1 MGWKVS
7 MIIIENQ
14 DQIKHDQTILEA
26 IGKGAYVYDKDWSLE
41 ECIRPGDKSISI
53 GYYKDNIIICDDYQ
67 ITSVSLETATNL
79 DLTAAELRIC
89 TLFPDS
95 EIITAACHS
104 VVNYHGYS
112 LIEKGVKKRL
122 KVISSET
129 PKIEFGPRMPEEEKL
144 YESSYQVGEEYFWKD
159 EGDPK
164 DDYTE
169 DQLMEDFT
177 FGIAKRRLGVI
188 IDNDDHLFWE
198 VKFRKYI
205 NPNPIEKTDELPGAI
220 FVDRDKEKKAKIWRT
235 IIITTLIVLLWQ
247 AIKRVFL

>member
-1 MGWKVS
+1 MGWKAS

-14 DQIKHDQTILEA
+14 DQTEHDQAILEA
-26 IGKGAYVYDKDWSLE
+26 IGKGSYVYDKDWSLE
-41 ECIRPGDKSISI
+41 ECIRPRDKSISI

-67 ITSVSLETATNL
+67 ITAVSLEAATNL
-79 DLTAAELRIC
+79 ELTEAEKRLC
-89 TLFPDS
+89 SLFPDS

-129 PKIEFGPRMPEEEKL
+129 PRVEFGPRIPEEEKL
-144 YESSYQVGEEYFWKD
+144 YESSYQVGEDFFWKD
-159 EGDPK
+159 DEDPEE
-164 DDYTE
+164 DYSE

-177 FGIAKRRLGVI
+177 FGIAKKRLGVT
-188 IDNDDHLFWE
+188 IDNDDELFWE

-205 NPNPIEKTDELPGAI
+205 IPEPEHQIEEETVTTSEQEAK
-220 FVDRDKEKKAKIWRT
+220 KEKSKIWRT
-235 IIITTLIVLLWQ
+235 IIITSIIVLLWQ
-247 AIKRVFL
+247 VIKRVFD